1 MEKHYRP
8 RKEGRAGQH
17 ISEDMDAK
25 LRAMTEELLQ
35 LKRQVQEQE
44 EMLKAK
50 EKREAELLKQQQQRN
65 VDGNDAAKK
74 TGTGTAGR
82 SGGSSGRL
90 NMEDIWLD
98 GNDDGEPGAAVN
110 QDER

>member
-35 LKRQVQEQE
+35 LKRKVQEQE

-50 EKREAELLKQQQQRN
+50 DRTEAEILKQQQQQRRN
-65 VDGNDAAKK
+65 G
-74 TGTGTAGR
+74 
-82 SGGSSGRL
+82 GGSDANRTGKGRTGRGRL

-98 GNDDGEPGAAVN
+98 DNDDDHPSTAVN

>member
-8 RKEGRAGQH
+8 RKEGRAGQY

-50 EKREAELLKQQQQRN
+50 DRKEAELLKQQQQRN
-65 VDGNDAAKK
+65 GGGDGNDAKR
-74 TGTGTAGR
+74 TGKGAGR
-82 SGGSSGRL
+82 AASSGRL

-98 GNDDGEPGAAVN
+98 DNGDDHPDTNVN